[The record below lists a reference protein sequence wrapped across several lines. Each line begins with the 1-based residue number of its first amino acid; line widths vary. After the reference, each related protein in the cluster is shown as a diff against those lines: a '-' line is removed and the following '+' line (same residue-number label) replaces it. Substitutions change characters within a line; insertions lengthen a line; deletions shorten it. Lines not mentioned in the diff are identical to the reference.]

1 MIVIYNVLD
10 IFPIGNNTSVTIKGN
25 GNGLKNNVMVTD
37 ENEKNYKL
45 LSVAFVSG
53 QSEIN
58 KTTTILIEGK
68 FNSKLIKL

>member
-37 ENEKNYKL
+37 ENEKKYKL

-53 QSEIN
+53 QSKIN